1 MRLRIEAFI
10 NKICKFIFVRY
21 LVSLM
26 ILIKL
31 YESTLFLKYAYLKL
45 HINNVRNSKDELRMT
60 LCDT

>member
-1 MRLRIEAFI
+1 MRLRIEVFI

-31 YESTLFLKYAYLKL
+31 YESTLFLKYVNLKL
-45 HINNVRNSKDELRMT
+45 HINNVSSSKIDYEM
-60 LCDT
+60 